1 MPSCSKSNQK
11 FIKELQ
17 EFEKLGSASYV
28 LFMCDKYLKFAPDF
42 LWDVLDKA
50 YGFKHMDSIEVM
62 ESIILIIKSFAVND
76 EKAEY
81 YHEDKAISLMVF
93 CYGQIFEDFVNTEY
107 YEDGS
112 FEVYFAGH
120 KIDANHIGSSA
131 EMYNFIKKFMSKR
144 DIAIAIW
151 KM

>member
-1 MPSCSKSNQK
+1 MIINS
-11 FIKELQ
+11 
-17 EFEKLGSASYV
+17 FE
-28 LFMCDKYLKFAPDF
+28 
-42 LWDVLDKA
+42 
-50 YGFKHMDSIEVM
+50 
-62 ESIILIIKSFAVND
+62 VND

-81 YHEDKAISLMVF
+81 YNEDKAISLMVF
-93 CYGQIFEDFVNTEY
+93 CYGKIFEDFVTTEY
-107 YEDGS
+107 CEDGS

-120 KIDANHIGSSA
+120 KIDADHTGSSA